1 MSVEPEYITARSV
14 LLDGLDALHEHLP
27 EIVLIGAQAVYLWAG
42 AGDLRVAVMT
52 TDADLALDASALK
65 PNPRVEA
72 ALEVA
77 GFAQRPGGNPGQWI
91 NRNGVALDLMVAEH
105 QAGGGSRA
113 ARIPPHSRNTA
124 RRGRGLAPSLV
135 DNHLTSVHSLA
146 TNDSRSLQI
155 RVSGPA
161 ALIVA
166 KCIKLKERLSAR
178 DEGKSNRVK
187 PKDALDIFRLLQAVE
202 MEQLLTGFSAHT
214 SEPHAH
220 DESLEALQFLSAN
233 SISASSALPQLARVA
248 AEDDPLVSRSF
259 VLLVS
264 ELMSALGPQ
273 R

>member
-1 MSVEPEYITARSV
+1 MSIEPEYVTARSV

-113 ARIPPHSRNTA
+113 AQIPPRVAKLCAIGVRAHVRARNAAMNQFRGVVFLYSALFLASRKTPMEETA
-124 RRGRGLAPSLV
+124 RRISAPSPCPRASTAPRSP
-135 DNHLTSVHSLA
+135 HERAGSA
-146 TNDSRSLQI
+146 AAAGSRCN
-155 RVSGPA
+155 RKSG
-161 ALIVA
+161 
-166 KCIKLKERLSAR
+166 
-178 DEGKSNRVK
+178 G
-187 PKDALDIFRLLQAVE
+187 
-202 MEQLLTGFSAHT
+202 
-214 SEPHAH
+214 
-220 DESLEALQFLSAN
+220 
-233 SISASSALPQLARVA
+233 
-248 AEDDPLVSRSF
+248 
-259 VLLVS
+259 
-264 ELMSALGPQ
+264 
-273 R
+273 